1 MGSTTRNK
9 IAQSP
14 ASSIRAASI
23 SSPSNDRK
31 NCRSRKMARLAGKA
45 EAMYSSGG
53 YEPPFAVRA
62 KLQLP
67 AKRQI
72 ARTIAS
78 LVDDGQAIILDAG
91 TTGVAIA
98 EHLSHRQ
105 ITVCTPSLRIA
116 AALVS
121 SASVRLM
128 VTGGMVR
135 PGEQSLVGPETARK
149 LLSAAHADHGF
160 TEWHPDDAAV
170 KRTALGASS
179 RCIVACDANKIGRTA
194 FARICA
200 LNAADL
206 LVTDAAITVEQ
217 RSALEAHG
225 LEVLIAGLGT
235 IDSAAVTSH
244 NGTENAESDDGEWS
258 YADD

>member
-1 MGSTTRNK
+1 
-9 IAQSP
+9 
-14 ASSIRAASI
+14 
-23 SSPSNDRK
+23 
-31 NCRSRKMARLAGKA
+31 MARLAEKA

-149 LLSAAHADHGF
+149 LEDYHFDLYIMTVSAAHADHGF

-206 LVTDAAITVEQ
+206 LVTDAAITEEQ
-217 RSALEAHG
+217 CSAFEAHG
-225 LEVLIAGLGT
+225 LEVQIAGLGAT
-235 IDSAAVTSH
+235 DAPAATSH
-244 NGTENAESDDGEWS
+244 KGTENSQSNDEDWS
-258 YADD
+258 HADH